1 MWHDYPVRRI
11 FRHRLVIVGVVVAFA
26 AAGGGAYAATQSN
39 SNPRQ
44 AFLND
49 VAKRLHVSP
58 QRLTAALKGALTD
71 RLNAAVKAGKLTQ
84 AQANAIEQRLE
95 HGGAAPFLL
104 GPGMGMTR
112 GFRAPHMLLGG
123 PAPFGHAGPIGA
135 AATYLGLSEA
145 TLLKDMQ
152 SGRSLAQIAKSR
164 GKSTAGLERA
174 MAASVTA
181 KLDRAVAA
189 GIVTKSQEQQILSRL
204 SSKFNALIQRSGN
217 RFRPML
223 SGPPG
228 AHVRPPSAP
237 PSGFASPPSHPALPG
252 I

>member
-1 MWHDYPVRRI
+1 M
-11 FRHRLVIVGVVVAFA
+11 IVGVVVAFA
-26 AAGGGAYAATQSN
+26 AAGGGAYAATQST

-58 QRLTAALKGALTD
+58 QRLTAALKGALID
-71 RLNAAVKAGKLTQ
+71 RLNAAVKDGRLTQ
-84 AQANAIEQRLE
+84 AQANAIERRLE
-95 HGGAAPFLL
+95 RGGQGPFLL
-104 GPGMGMTR
+104 GPGMGLRPGVPR
-112 GFRAPHMLLGG
+112 GFFKG
-123 PAPFGHAGPIGA
+123 PAPFSHAGPLGA

-152 SGRSLAQIAKSR
+152 SSRSLAQIAKSR

-174 MAASVTA
+174 MAASVKA

-189 GIVTKSQEQQILSRL
+189 GIVTKSQEQQILRRL
-204 SSKFNALIQRSGN
+204 SSKFNAIIQRSGN
-217 RFRPML
+217 RLGPML
-223 SGPPG
+223 FGPPG
-228 AHVRPPSAP
+228 AHMRPPSAP
-237 PSGFASPPSHPALPG
+237 PSDLASPPSHPALPG